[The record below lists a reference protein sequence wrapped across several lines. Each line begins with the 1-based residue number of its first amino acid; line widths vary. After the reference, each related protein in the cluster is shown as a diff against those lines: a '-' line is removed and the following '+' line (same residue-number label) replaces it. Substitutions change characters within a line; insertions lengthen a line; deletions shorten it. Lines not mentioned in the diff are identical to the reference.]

1 MSWMKQLLRRG
12 RHSFHLRLF
21 LAMALVVFLFIPGAG
36 YIAYLQ
42 ARKAIDDQMRQHANS
57 TVSQITRQVRSF
69 IAQHSDNVQLIKL
82 LLEHRLINP
91 ADEQA
96 LLRYFQLFKQG
107 HPEFVNIYYGDAGG
121 RFVMAPP
128 QAPEVFATYDPR
140 VRPWYTGAARTGL
153 VHWTEIYLF
162 ASARQPGI
170 TVSAPVFD
178 EHGDLRGVSA
188 IDLDL
193 SAFSRFLQGI
203 DIGRQGFAYILDKRR
218 GHVIAHPSLSQLPY
232 NMRHIDLMRRC
243 RDDLTSRGA
252 AAGMTTFQGEQFYT
266 VHADFP
272 GQDWTVGVTLL
283 VSDYM
288 RTIRAVQWT
297 TLTLVLVGILLS
309 GLLSSTLAMA
319 VIRPLRT
326 LRQGIERI
334 SRGDLD
340 HKVEI
345 DDPDM
350 VSDLAAAFNRMAASL
365 RASLTELRAT
375 YAELAENEKL
385 ATVGRMTAGI
395 AHEIRNPLG
404 VIHGSA
410 QIVVNRDRPWEM
422 RERAAR
428 FIIDEVT
435 RLDATLKSFLTF
447 ARPANPS
454 FRRTDLLLLLEETL
468 VATEERYRE
477 EGYTVV
483 RDFPA
488 MVPAIEADPD
498 QIRQVIWNVAL
509 NALKAMPGGG
519 VLSLRLQ
526 VEPGPPPVDAGAADV
541 VEAAVVEGRWVVV
554 TVADS
559 GCGIAE
565 EQMRHIFDPFVSYR
579 DDGTGL
585 GLSIVHQIVR
595 LHRGHVRIHSRV
607 GEGTAVALYFPCAE
621 EGNPSC

>member
-1 MSWMKQLLRRG
+1 MSGMRELLRRC

-42 ARKAIDDQMRQHANS
+42 ARKAIDDQMRQHAGS
-57 TVSQITRQVRSF
+57 TVSQITRQVGSF

-82 LLEHRLINP
+82 LLEQRLIDP

-107 HPEFVNIYYGDAGG
+107 HPEFVNIYYGDSDG

-140 VRPWYTGAARTGL
+140 VRPWYTGAAQAGTI
-153 VHWTEIYLF
+153 HWTAIYLF

-178 EHGDLRGVSA
+178 EHGGLRGVSA

-218 GHVIAHPSLSQLPY
+218 GHVIAHPSLGQLPY
-232 NMRHIDLMRRC
+232 NMNHIELMRRC
-243 RDDLTSRGA
+243 RDDLAERGA
-252 AAGMTTFQGEQFYT
+252 ASGMTVFQGEQFYT

-272 GQDWTVGVTLL
+272 GQDWTVGVTIL

-288 RTIRAVQWT
+288 RTIRAVRWA
-297 TLTLVLVGILLS
+297 TLSLVLVGILLS
-309 GLLSSTLAMA
+309 GLLSSALAMT

-326 LRQGIERI
+326 LQQGIERI
-334 SRGDLD
+334 SGGELD
-340 HKVEI
+340 HTVDI

-350 VSDLAAAFNRMAASL
+350 VSDLAASFNRMAASL
-365 RASLTELRAT
+365 RESLAELRSTCAK
-375 YAELAENEKL
+375 LAEKEKL

-435 RLDATLKSFLTF
+435 RLDATLRSFLTF
-447 ARPANPS
+447 ARPAKPS

-468 VATEERYRE
+468 VATEARYRS

-483 RDFPA
+483 HDFPA
-488 MVPAIEADPD
+488 IVPAIEADPD
-498 QIRQVIWNVAL
+498 QIRQVVWNVTL

-519 VLSLRLQ
+519 VLSLRIH
-526 VEPGPPPVDAGAADV
+526 VEPGPPPGHEDAQSPNPVDAQ
-541 VEAAVVEGRWVVV
+541 RPWVVV

-559 GCGIAE
+559 GCGIADE
-565 EQMRHIFDPFVSYR
+565 HLHDIFDPFVSYR

-585 GLSIVHQIVR
+585 GLSIVHQLVR
-595 LHRGHVRIHSRV
+595 LHRGEVRIRSRL
-607 GEGTAVALYFPCAE
+607 GEGTVVALHFPCAE
-621 EGNPSC
+621 EAERSC